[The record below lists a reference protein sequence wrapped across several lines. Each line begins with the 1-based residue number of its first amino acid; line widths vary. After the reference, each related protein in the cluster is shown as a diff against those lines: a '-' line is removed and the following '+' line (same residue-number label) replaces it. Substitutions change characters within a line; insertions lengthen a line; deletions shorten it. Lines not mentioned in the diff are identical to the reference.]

1 MKKGISSL
9 ALFLVMV
16 LMTRPLIADVYN
28 IQFAGYDGNPAHGLT
43 PAWIGGGSPS
53 VDPGLFAGT
62 GEGTWNR
69 LFADA
74 TTNPTYLATGTGSTS
89 TVQFTYNQNFQG
101 WTWGKNGFT
110 GTGYSGLLDTSVFS
124 SNNQLTN
131 FAFTGLTP
139 GKTYTMYILSQAI
152 QGGDDQLAI
161 NYGST
166 HSQLVNYDTNTNL
179 LIQGQNYLEIPV
191 TVDAS
196 GDIKFSTIA
205 LSSNANLNGIQ
216 LVGSSSSS
224 APEPSTY
231 ILMGIGGVLVAL
243 RLKKS
248 GKGSTFSA

>member
-9 ALFLVMV
+9 VLLLVMV
-16 LMTRPLIADVYN
+16 LMTRPLIAEVYN
-28 IQFAGYDGNPAHGLT
+28 IQFAGYDGDPAHGLT
-43 PAWIGGGSPS
+43 PAWIGGRT

-69 LFADA
+69 LFADGK
-74 TTNPTYLATGTGSTS
+74 TNPTYLATGTGSTS

-196 GDIKFSTIA
+196 GEIKFSTIA
-205 LSSNANLNGIQ
+205 LSSKANLNGIQ
-216 LVGSSSSS
+216 LVGSSSS
-224 APEPSTY
+224 APEPSTWV
-231 ILMGIGGVLVAL
+231 LMGIGGLLVAL